1 METCEYQR
9 QKEGLP
15 WKCKI
20 VQQPYNDPPGPA
32 ALTAWFV
39 NQLGEVFF
47 DKERGCIIII
57 IITRD
62 SNP

>member
-32 ALTAWFV
+32 ALTAWFA
-39 NQLGEVFF
+39 NQLARPFVIMSDGA
-47 DKERGCIIII
+47 CHIHIL
-57 IITRD
+57 T
-62 SNP
+62 NA